1 MNRHVRVGIT
11 NFVVKRGFPPTHLR
25 THGFHAAQL
34 VKDEPISLREGDT
47 MFLECTKH
55 TSSISWDSELSM
67 SLHHIPDDNSCLFH
81 AIHYV
86 QTRTISREGAQA
98 KRGAVA
104 DAIRSDLTTYND
116 AVLGYVKKSFFM
128 SLLLSNVRLTNRMP
142 APAYI
147 ENLLLASTWGGH
159 VELSVFARIYEAI
172 ILCWDVV
179 HGLCHVIGNR
189 DKAKVLWIL
198 TYSGIHY
205 DVVVARSLSG
215 LITAFDPRSYNTCYA
230 VSEKL
235 VHWLREQR

>member
-1 MNRHVRVGIT
+1 
-11 NFVVKRGFPPTHLR
+11 
-25 THGFHAAQL
+25 
-34 VKDEPISLREGDT
+34 
-47 MFLECTKH
+47 
-55 TSSISWDSELSM
+55 
-67 SLHHIPDDNSCLFH
+67 
-81 AIHYV
+81 
-86 QTRTISREGAQA
+86 
-98 KRGAVA
+98 
-104 DAIRSDLTTYND
+104 
-116 AVLGYVKKSFFM
+116 
-128 SLLLSNVRLTNRMP
+128 MP

-179 HGLCHVIGNR
+179 HGLCHVIGNL

>member
-1 MNRHVRVGIT
+1 MNRHVRVGVT

-128 SLLLSNVRLTNRMP
+128 SLLLSNVRLTN
-142 APAYI
+142 
-147 ENLLLASTWGGH
+147 
-159 VELSVFARIYEAI
+159 LS
-172 ILCWDVV
+172 L
-179 HGLCHVIGNR
+179 
-189 DKAKVLWIL
+189 
-198 TYSGIHY
+198 IH
-205 DVVVARSLSG
+205 
-215 LITAFDPRSYNTCYA
+215 I
-230 VSEKL
+230 SEPT
-235 VHWLREQR
+235 RPY